1 MLIKGFSK
9 TCKIA
14 LSMML
19 IICLVAVSLPVA
31 LMSVAAETADTTEVV
46 FEDNFDRADGEVGN
60 NWVIGS
66 RANASISNNTVLLN
80 TTSKHNW
87 ETGEQG
93 KAHVGSSALV
103 RPQTEAKLNQIVSAD
118 FKINYDSNKPNIGG
132 AVIARCQDETAS
144 DANCYR
150 AYVRLGYDGNDN
162 THYDLVLQNTSGNIY
177 RSYTTD
183 LDSYKSNG
191 IQSGVTHRLT
201 LKVESISST
210 ETRLT
215 VGLYAIDDSGTAVWK
230 WGKTVIDSDPNLQ
243 SAGTA
248 GFSLYEYWGMTMTV
262 DNFSYQTFETEEV
275 PETPISNDVAFSD
288 NFDREDG
295 YVANNWM
302 PWMGASGAETNV
314 IVNNQLKVIDTSNN
328 NGVCTRTLER
338 PMSTAGAINQY
349 VSVEIHNLGS
359 LSNYSTANI
368 HLRNI
373 HTKYNNEVHTGT
385 SGPDQSYYVQAAYDH
400 IQIRM
405 VKSNWTTTA
414 ISEQVKYN
422 YIFGHIYRVE
432 FTAQGQYPTKLTA
445 TLYDVT
451 ADNTAVATVSAEDST
466 ALLQRYGTVALSCT
480 KNSAGQDYALFDN
493 FEYKQ
498 ADTIIC
504 NDTLIRTDATLGNDW
519 NVGSLATTSF
529 NENGELQLTTNHN
542 TNGTTDYVAHIEDS
556 ALMRPISE
564 ASLNQVLSID
574 FKPLATTAGTVG
586 QGPTLIARCQS
597 DRPTTNNCYSARLF
611 ASDGSNL
618 RLWIYRGDT
627 LISDNSAIYTT
638 GGMPIDKTFRL
649 QFSAISISESAT
661 KLVATVY
668 NINDENVPIAIK
680 TVEVIDSTP
689 ELQKSGTV
697 GISVYDK
704 YNVKGWFNNFK
715 YSSTEFVSAPTTY
728 RFLETEYNAYG
739 NNYNKA
745 KDTDAYDS
753 VAYKQT
759 EDVFEAIAYEDIAN
773 SLNQNSAFIAY
784 PIYAATAGDYSLKL
798 RFKMG
803 ADDATSLA
811 NSNPYAA
818 MVVNDTATKFMFTA
832 QSGEYCISA
841 PVTVNLNEGVN
852 MLYFMAPTSEIVDVA
867 SGAYIDYDSIISER
881 GLSAAAGS
889 FSLPGDANSDGE
901 FNIID
906 LVRAK
911 KYVAGC
917 EVTIDRFAA
926 DLASIEGKVII
937 NAADLSEMRKIFLG
951 VSTENK
957 TLIRFVNS
965 KEINPLAVITE
976 EVGGADAEAT
986 AKKQAILTASDLTP
1000 TATTYYVSSKGS
1012 NTANGTSSTTPWDFA
1027 TFKNNVRNLKS
1038 GDTVLFER
1046 GSVFCQS
1053 EVDTDAMLTLKSG
1066 VSYGAYG
1073 DGAKPRF
1080 YGSSMN
1086 YADATWESV
1095 ELNVWKTTLDIGEGI
1110 DAGII
1115 VFDNGSSIGVKK
1127 SSLEELTSG
1136 NDFYHDD
1143 ENGVLYLY
1151 SEIGSPT
1158 EIYNDIEI
1166 GLDRYVFVMNDNYNN
1181 IKIDNIDIRYVGSH
1195 AIRGN
1200 YGNENIVITNCDISF
1215 VGGSVQD
1222 SSATG
1227 VRYGN
1232 AIEFY
1237 DEVSDITVDNCWI
1250 HQVYDAG
1257 LTFQCAENNT
1267 AYSNI
1272 KFTNNLLQ
1280 YCNYSIEFFIG
1291 SNANAPGELMG
1302 IEISGNIMQF
1312 AGFGVCEQRPST
1324 VDSAHICGW
1333 VTNVGEEYTDV
1344 TITNNTFDIA
1354 NYNIVNWHWD
1364 GDANRNIKVSGNTYF
1379 MKPSA
1384 SSNAMNFSNATQ
1396 KNASDQETLVEAIST
1411 FDSNPK
1417 AVTWLIG

>member
-1 MLIKGFSK
+1 MLIKIFSK
-9 TCKIA
+9 TCKVA

-19 IICLVAVSLPVA
+19 VICLVAVSLPVA
-31 LMSVAAETADTTEVV
+31 LMSVAAETADATEVV
-46 FEDNFDRADGEVGN
+46 FEDNFDRADGEVAN
-60 NWVIGS
+60 EWVIGS
-66 RANASISNNTVLLN
+66 RANASISNNAVLLY
-80 TTSKHNW
+80 TTNKDSAFPAERGMDHIAA
-87 ETGEQG
+87 T
-93 KAHVGSSALV
+93 ALV
-103 RPQTEAKLNQIVSAD
+103 RPQTEATLNQIVSAD
-118 FKINYDSNKPNIGG
+118 FKINYDVNKVNMGG
-132 AVIARCQDETAS
+132 AVIARCQGDTAS
-144 DANCYR
+144 ASNCYS
-150 AYVRLGYDGNDN
+150 AYVRMGLNGENN
-162 THYDLVLQNTSGNIY
+162 VAYDLVIRNTSSEIY
-177 RSYTTD
+177 RSYLSEETSG
-183 LDSYKSNG
+183 L
-191 IQSGVTHRLT
+191 QSKVKHRLT
-201 LKVESISST
+201 LKAESISST
-210 ETRLT
+210 ETKLT
-215 VGLYAIDDSGTAVWK
+215 VSLYTIADDGTATLK
-230 WGKTVIDSDPNLQ
+230 KEKSVIDNDPSLQ
-243 SAGTA
+243 SAGTT
-248 GFSLYEYWGMTMTV
+248 GFSLYEYWGFQMTV
-262 DNFSYQTFETEEV
+262 DNFSYNTFASEENSDQFV
-275 PETPISNDVAFSD
+275 SNDVAFSD
-288 NFDREDG
+288 DFNRADG
-295 YVANNWM
+295 YVANDWI
-302 PWMGASGAETNV
+302 PWHSATGEETNV
-314 IVNNQLKVIDTSNN
+314 IVDNKLKVIDNAG
-328 NGVCTRTLER
+328 NGVCTRILER
-338 PMSTAGAINQY
+338 PIATAGAINQY
-349 VSVEIHNLGS
+349 VSVEIHNLGD
-359 LSNYSTANI
+359 LSNFSTANI

-373 HTKYNNEVHTGT
+373 HTKYNNNIHNGT
-385 SGPDQSYYVQAAYDH
+385 SGPDLSYYVETAYDH
-400 IQIRM
+400 IQIRK
-405 VKSNWTTTA
+405 VNSNWTTTA
-414 ISEQVKYN
+414 VSERVDYN
-422 YIFGHIYRVE
+422 HIYGHIYRVE
-432 FTAQGQYPTKLTA
+432 FTAQGRYPTKLTA

-451 ADNTAVATVSAEDST
+451 ADNTAVATVTAEDST
-466 ALLQRYGTVALSCT
+466 SFLQIYYGTVALSCT
-480 KNSAGQDYALFDN
+480 RNEAGQDYALFDN
-493 FEYKQ
+493 FVYRQ
-498 ADTIIC
+498 ADEIIC
-504 NDTLIRTDATLGNDW
+504 NDTLIRTDGVIGNDW
-519 NVGSLATTSF
+519 NVGSRADTSF
-529 NENGELQLTTNHN
+529 NENGELQFTTKHN
-542 TNGTTDYVAHIEDS
+542 NDTELYIEDS
-556 ALMRPISE
+556 ALMRPIVE

-574 FKPLATTAGTVG
+574 FQSLASASG
-586 QGPTLIARCQS
+586 QGPQGPVLIARCQGE
-597 DRPTTNNCYSARLF
+597 RPTSDNCYIARLF
-611 ASDGSNL
+611 TGDGKNFA
-618 RLWIYRGDT
+618 LWIFRGATVISSTTFISNNGGIPLNTKYR
-627 LISDNSAIYTT
+627 
-638 GGMPIDKTFRL
+638 F
-649 QFSAISISESAT
+649 QFSATSISETET
-661 KLVATVY
+661 KLFATLY
-668 NINDENVPIAIK
+668 NITDENVPIIVK
-680 TVEVIDSTP
+680 TTEVIDSTL
-689 ELQKSGTV
+689 ELQKAGTA
-697 GISVYDK
+697 GFSVVDR
-704 YNVKGWFNNFK
+704 NSIKGWVNNFK
-715 YSSTEFVSAPTTY
+715 YSSTEFVSAPIAY
-728 RFLETEYNAYG
+728 KFMETEYNAYG

-745 KDTDAYDS
+745 EDADAYDFG
-753 VAYKQT
+753 AYKQT
-759 EDVFEAIAYEDIAN
+759 EGTFEAVSYDDID
-773 SLNQNSAFIAY
+773 SLNHNNAFIVY
-784 PIYAATAGDYSLKL
+784 PIYAAKAGDYSLKL

-811 NSNPYAA
+811 NANPYAT
-818 MVVNDTATKFMFTA
+818 MLVNETATKFVFTA

-841 PVTVNLNEGVN
+841 PVTVSLNEGVN
-852 MLYFMAPTSEIVDVA
+852 LLYFMAPTSEILNVA
-867 SGAYIDYDSIISER
+867 PGAYIDYDSIIAENT
-881 GLSAAAGS
+881 LSAAAGS

-926 DLASIEGKVII
+926 DLAAIDGKVLI
-937 NAADLSEMRKIFLG
+937 NAEDLSEMRKIFLG

-965 KEINPLAVITE
+965 NEINPLAVITE

-1000 TATTYYVSSKGS
+1000 TSTTYYVSSNGS
-1012 NTANGTSSTTPWDFA
+1012 SSANGTSSTTPWDFT

-1046 GSVFCQS
+1046 GSVFRQS

-1095 ELNVWKTTLDIGEGI
+1095 ESNVWKTTLNIGQGI

-1143 ENGVLYLY
+1143 ENGILYLY
-1151 SEIGSPT
+1151 SEIGSPA

-1166 GLDRYVFVMNDNYNN
+1166 GLDRYVFVINDDAYD
-1181 IKIDNIDIRYVGSH
+1181 IRIDNIDIRYVGSH

-1200 YGNENIVITNCDISF
+1200 YGNENIIITNCDISF
-1215 VGGSVQD
+1215 VGGSVQN
-1222 SSATG
+1222 SSNTS

-1344 TITNNTFDIA
+1344 TITNNIFDIA
-1354 NYNIVNWHWD
+1354 NYNIVNWHWS
-1364 GDANRNIKVSGNTYF
+1364 GDTNDNIKVSGNTYF

-1384 SSNAMNFSNATQ
+1384 SSYAMNFSNATQ
-1396 KNASDQETLVEAIST
+1396 KNASDQESLIEAVAT

-1417 AVTWLIG
+1417 EVVWLTE